1 MERTLTYTTDHF
13 ISPLPVS
20 HFLKQKGFSSQN
32 LVQLKKDPTAVQAN
46 GIPCFMNHI
55 LQPGDTL
62 TLHIHEEHSSEKIPP
77 VELPL
82 DIIYED
88 EDLMVINKPAGMP
101 IHPSMNNYYNSLA
114 NSLAYY
120 FAQQNC
126 PFVFRCINR
135 LDRDTSGLT
144 IVAKHYVS
152 AGMLSTMIANK
163 ASSGI
168 TREYLAIVKGSVLPS
183 GGTITAPLGRKEGS
197 IIERCVDFEKGESA
211 VTHYRVLDEKNG
223 HSLVSLILETG
234 RTHQIRIHMK
244 YLGYPLIGDYLYNPD
259 MALIQRQALHAWKLS
274 FVHPITGEKM
284 QFTAPLPEDMAKVAT
299 EIPRCFSISIQ
310 SDVAVFLILLD
321 FTAPATWI
329 APPNNN
335 NFSVSVVLPASGWLI
350 MANVLLL
357 SISSEYWLILFYMY
371 ILLSVTLCYSCS
383 RPS

>member
-1 MERTLTYTTDHF
+1 
-13 ISPLPVS
+13 
-20 HFLKQKGFSSQN
+20 
-32 LVQLKKDPTAVQAN
+32 
-46 GIPCFMNHI
+46 MNHI

-114 NSLAYY
+114 NGLAYY

-152 AGMLSTMIANK
+152 AGILSAMIANK
-163 ASSGI
+163 ATSGI
-168 TREYLAIVKGSVLPS
+168 TREYLAIAKGSVRPLE
-183 GGTITAPLGRKEGS
+183 GTITAPLGRKEGS
-197 IIERCVDFEKGESA
+197 IIERTVDFENGESA

-244 YLGYPLIGDYLYNPD
+244 YLGFPLIGDYLYNPD
-259 MALIQRQALHAWKLS
+259 MALIHRQALHAWRLS
-274 FVHPITGEKM
+274 FRHPITGEQM
-284 QFTAPLPEDMAKVAT
+284 HFTAPLPEDMAKVAGDT
-299 EIPRCFSISIQ
+299 PWSIS
-310 SDVAVFLILLD
+310 
-321 FTAPATWI
+321 
-329 APPNNN
+329 
-335 NFSVSVVLPASGWLI
+335 
-350 MANVLLL
+350 
-357 SISSEYWLILFYMY
+357 
-371 ILLSVTLCYSCS
+371 
-383 RPS
+383 

>member
-1 MERTLTYTTDHF
+1 MERTLTYTLDNS

-32 LVQLKKDPTAVQAN
+32 LVQLKKDPAAVQAN

-114 NSLAYY
+114 NALAYY
-120 FAQQNC
+120 FEQQNC

-144 IVAKHYVS
+144 IVAKYYVS
-152 AGMLSTMIANK
+152 AGMLSAMIANK
-163 ASSGI
+163 ATSGI
-168 TREYLAIVKGSVLPS
+168 TREYLAISKGSVRPLE
-183 GGTITAPLGRKEGS
+183 GTITAPLGRKEGS
-197 IIERCVDFEKGESA
+197 IIERTVDFENGESA

-244 YLGYPLIGDYLYNPD
+244 YLGYPLIGDSLYNPD
-259 MALIQRQALHAWKLS
+259 MEHIKRQALHAWKLS
-274 FVHPITGEKM
+274 FYHPITGEKM
-284 QFTAPLPEDMAKVAT
+284 QFTAPFPEDMAKVAGNT
-299 EIPRCFSISIQ
+299 P
-310 SDVAVFLILLD
+310 
-321 FTAPATWI
+321 W
-329 APPNNN
+329 
-335 NFSVSVVLPASGWLI
+335 
-350 MANVLLL
+350 
-357 SISSEYWLILFYMY
+357 
-371 ILLSVTLCYSCS
+371 VT
-383 RPS
+383 